1 MTRLRAT
8 RTHDLDLGLL
18 ESLIGFQLRKAQLA
32 VYDDFMRGAPVR
44 GLTPGQLAILILI
57 DRNPNMT
64 QQHLCDGIRI
74 EKSTLVVRLHRLAD
88 RGLIERERSKEDRRQ
103 NVLKLTKRGAQTMK
117 TMLAFVA
124 KHERKIAARLSA
136 AQRKQLI
143 DLVRKIG

>member
-1 MTRLRAT
+1 V
-8 RTHDLDLGLL
+8 L

-44 GLTPGQLAILILI
+44 GLTPGQLAIMILI
-57 DRNPNMT
+57 DRNPDMT

-136 AQRKQLI
+136 AQRKELI